1 MKCRYCGHEIPEGMI
16 YCPACGNEV
25 RIVPDYNPLDD
36 VLAAQVKG
44 SIDGTGA
51 PLDEMDSDDVYRT
64 VTGMTKVGRNQRASG
79 GTEAIRRPPVKKEP
93 SAEQRKRQAE
103 KKKAIRKK
111 RRNRKILL
119 TFVMLLIFVV
129 GGILLYQN
137 SYIGQMRKG
146 TQAFQNKEY
155 KEAERCFKK
164 AIKKSPAKPDA
175 YTALSKIYVKQN
187 KLTKAENIFYQA
199 ITQFPENSVLYEA
212 LIQFYIDTKQT
223 EQIPIVMDDSSD
235 TIRGKLSKYVV
246 EPPEFSLEDK
256 EVFDEVQELSFT
268 TQEDEI
274 YYTLDGSDPCL
285 SDTRMKYEEPILI
298 GEGET
303 VVKAIAVRKKIP
315 SLARTRTYQVE
326 FPIED
331 APAVSPSTGQYES
344 PTQITIDVPEGY
356 TAYYT
361 MDKSNPTT
369 DSQAYSG
376 PIDMP
381 EGSTIFKA
389 VLVNSKGRKS
399 GITTRN
405 YEYVKEKE

>member
-36 VLAAQVKG
+36 VLAAQVRG
-44 SIDGTGA
+44 SIDGTKA
-51 PLDEMDSDDVYRT
+51 PLDDMDSDDVYRT
-64 VTGMTKVGRNQRASG
+64 VTGMTKVGKNQRASDR
-79 GTEAIRRPPVKKEP
+79 TEVVRKQPVKKE
-93 SAEQRKRQAE
+93 STADQRKRQAAR
-103 KKKAIRKK
+103 KKAIRKK
-111 RRNRKILL
+111 KRNRRILL
-119 TFVMLLIFVV
+119 TLVMLILLVT
-129 GGILLYQN
+129 GGIFLYQN
-137 SYIGQMRKG
+137 SYTGQMKKG
-146 TQAFQNKEY
+146 TQAFQNEEY

-164 AIKKSPAKPDA
+164 AIKSSPEKADA

-187 KLTKAENIFYQA
+187 KMTKAENVFFQA
-199 ITQFPENSVLYEA
+199 ITEYPENSILYEA

-223 EQIPIVMDDSSD
+223 EQIPIIMDESSD
-235 TIRGKLSKYVV
+235 KIREKLSKYVV
-246 EPPEFSLEDK
+246 EPPKFSLDDK

-268 TQEDEI
+268 SPEDEI
-274 YYTLDGSDPCL
+274 YYTVDGSDPSL
-285 SDTRMKYEEPILI
+285 SDTRIKYEDPILI
-298 GEGET
+298 EEGET

-315 SLARTRTYQVE
+315 SLARTKTYQVE

-331 APAVSPSTGQYES
+331 APAVSPSTGQYETA
-344 PTQITIDVPEGY
+344 TQITIDVPEGY

-369 DSQAYSG
+369 DSQAYTG

-389 VLVNSKGRKS
+389 ILVNSKGRKS
-399 GITTRN
+399 GVTTRN
-405 YEYVKEKE
+405 YEFVK